1 MIVAEKG
8 TVAAL
13 KKAFEKGYEIE
24 PYVGG
29 RIAIYT
35 ENWALQTST
44 RELPLAVSQIL
55 VEQYGGIPVEPMM
68 VRKGKAKQHM
78 ICGMERDRSGG
89 LLLMQE
95 NPIYM
100 RRIPVTF
107 RDRWDM
113 FVTDAGEWMCLDRQY
128 LDILDQTRNC
138 AAMMTEE
145 GMALFSLADEQLT
158 IAPGEF
164 GVDDRMK
171 LQKIAEMYM
180 KQELHEIVMPENL
193 SLFDM
198 EEDDED

>member
-1 MIVAEKG
+1 MIVSEKG
-8 TVAAL
+8 AVAAL

-24 PYVGG
+24 PYAGG

-35 ENWALQTST
+35 GNWALQTNT

-55 VEQYGGIPVEPMM
+55 VDHYGGIPVEPMM
-68 VRKGKAKQHM
+68 VRKGKSKQQM
-78 ICGMERDRSGG
+78 ICGLERNREGG

-95 NPIYM
+95 NPDYM

-107 RDRWDM
+107 RDKWDM
-113 FVTDAGEWMCLDRQY
+113 FVRDTGEWMCLDRQY
-128 LDILDQTRNC
+128 LDILDQTRPC
-138 AAMMTEE
+138 AVMMTEE
-145 GMALFSLADEQLT
+145 GMAMFSMGDEQLT

-164 GVDDRMK
+164 GTDDRMK

-180 KQELHEIVMPENL
+180 KQEIHEVVEPENM

-198 EEDDED
+198 EDEDE